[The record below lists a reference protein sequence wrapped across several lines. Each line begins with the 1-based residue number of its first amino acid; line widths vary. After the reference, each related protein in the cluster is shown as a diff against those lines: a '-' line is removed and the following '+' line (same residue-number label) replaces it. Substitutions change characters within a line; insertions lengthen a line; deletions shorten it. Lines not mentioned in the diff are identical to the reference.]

1 MPNFGKK
8 VGSRGLQRCQD
19 MVFRIFWMAE
29 ELPNTSQGHDLKAKP
44 KSGRMMQRHLKFAVG
59 AGDFEGAGA
68 KLGLQARWLEENA
81 EVVAPLTSPTPS
93 TALWTCSYA
102 FVGCG
107 CRRIRGPLPASAT
120 AGRAPTRPKSTA
132 NFHSER
138 MTSLKSA
145 RWKNSWR
152 RGAATDC
159 HGKTCWIR
167 CDITSVSGTTQ
178 GRASLKVSPQ
188 QPSESRGEGGEV
200 LQRCCAGRRVSCG
213 SDSLRLTQCRYTLV
227 ESDSRIRMNQVE
239 STSAPSRYQR
249 PSCANQ
255 ILHCAI
261 QCQNPN
267 PV

>member
-29 ELPNTSQGHDLKAKP
+29 ELPNTSQGPDLKAKP

-167 CDITSVSGTTQ
+167 CDITSVSGKLEGISTAAQRKPWRRWRSPSTMLCRTT
-178 GRASLKVSPQ
+178 SLV
-188 QPSESRGEGGEV
+188 
-200 LQRCCAGRRVSCG
+200 
-213 SDSLRLTQCRYTLV
+213 
-227 ESDSRIRMNQVE
+227 RIRFSSVDSMSIYFGRIRFQNQDE
-239 STSAPSRYQR
+239 SG
-249 PSCANQ
+249 
-255 ILHCAI
+255 
-261 QCQNPN
+261 
-267 PV
+267 